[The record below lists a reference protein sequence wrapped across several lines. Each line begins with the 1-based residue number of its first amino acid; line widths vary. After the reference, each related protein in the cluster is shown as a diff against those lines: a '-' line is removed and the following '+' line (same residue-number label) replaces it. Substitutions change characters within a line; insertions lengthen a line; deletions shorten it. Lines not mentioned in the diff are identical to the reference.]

1 MSFSIADKRTET
13 TTVEYHTR
21 SPVISFLYNSDGSQ
35 YIEVTLSEEKT
46 VNGETISESI
56 IDKVVLKPEEL
67 IGKKLVNPMD
77 KTFISSWCDFARIDG
92 LSLITVLYTIFTNA
106 LNKKRGVENE

>member
-13 TTVEYHTR
+13 TIVEYHTR
-21 SPVISFLYNSDGSQ
+21 SPIISFLYNSDGSQ

-46 VNGETISESI
+46 VNGETVSEYI

-67 IGKKLVNPMD
+67 
-77 KTFISSWCDFARIDG
+77 S
-92 LSLITVLYTIFTNA
+92 
-106 LNKKRGVENE
+106 